1 MLRIIMLFLI
11 GGVLGGCVTP
21 PPPPSCDD
29 QGPGWRAINTEA
41 DLPASARQ
49 TEANGGHNEEE

>member
-1 MLRIIMLFLI
+1 MLRIFLI
-11 GGVLGGCVTP
+11 LLVGGFLAGCVTP

-49 TEANGGHNEEE
+49 SSAEGDSNEQE